1 MALLNLLSSPPHFLG
16 GPMLFP
22 PPIHMVYQTEK
33 SEALGTRVTLP
44 ALVRMH
50 RRKGAVQDREI
61 AIKL

>member
-1 MALLNLLSSPPHFLG
+1 
-16 GPMLFP
+16 LFP
-22 PPIHMVYQTEK
+22 PPIHMVYHTEK